1 MEAEVLS
8 NQIVAEELYV
18 DKLFLLE
25 LPVSNKF
32 LLTIVVITT
41 IFSSMV
47 SKLQTELKQNKPFVS
62 LEEEALLNLAR
73 TAEVV
78 SSAIAIVLKQA
89 DLTGTQYNALRILRG
104 AGPDGLSCG
113 EVSERMVTKDSD
125 ITRLLDRL
133 ESRGLISR
141 ERPANNRRTVIA
153 RITDAGLRLLADL
166 DDPVSQSNRRL
177 AGHLGKE
184 RLKTLNTLLEDLR
197 SKLI

>member
-1 MEAEVLS
+1 LEAEVVS
-8 NQIVAEELYV
+8 NQIVAEELYA
-18 DKLFLLE
+18 DKLFWFE
-25 LPVSNKF
+25 LPCSNKF

-41 IFSSMV
+41 ILPFMV
-47 SKLQTELKQNKPFVS
+47 SKLQTELKQKKPFVS

-78 SSAIAIVLKQA
+78 SSAIAIVLKHA

-104 AGPDGLSCG
+104 AGSDGLSCG

-133 ESRGLISR
+133 ETRGLISR

-153 RITDAGLRLLADL
+153 RIADEGLRVLADL
-166 DDPVSQSNRRL
+166 DEPVSQSNFRI

-184 RLKTLNTLLEDLR
+184 RLETLNTLLEDLR
-197 SKLI
+197 NNLI